1 MAKKNILFLNGI
13 PDDNSIKI
21 NQIHK
26 NGNIKWGGSGSAN
39 LSDFLKNDF
48 FDRSTVMFDTR
59 GGQEL
64 PRQMVHGIFNQISD
78 ADTHKV
84 ALQKADDFYKAVSKH
99 VAFFN
104 PPYLVMKTTRDNIYS
119 MLQGIDRLDV
129 PKTVKIQPRCPQDV
143 HDTIKKESFEYPV
156 IFRQAGDHGGISTIR
171 VEDETEQFYPFAL
184 DGRDHYLTQFV
195 DYKNDNGIYVKY
207 RLVVVDGEVF
217 IRHAIFSKEWMVHAG
232 SQLDEKESQ
241 LYKQNII
248 KRFTKEIKPKIQPI
262 ISEIHNRLKLDYF
275 GIDCNIDS
283 NMKLL
288 IFEINANMNVF
299 TQSKKTL
306 FAKHIEMIRSALIK
320 MLKSK
325 VK

>member
-1 MAKKNILFLNGI
+1 MAKKNILFLNGV
-13 PDDNSIKI
+13 PDDNSLKV

-48 FDRSTVMFDTR
+48 FDRSMVIFDTR

-64 PRQMVHGIFNQISD
+64 PRQMIHGVFNQISD
-78 ADTHKV
+78 PDTHKIS
-84 ALQKADDFYKAVSKH
+84 LQRADDFYKAVAKH

-104 PPYLVMKTTRDNIYS
+104 PPSLVMKTTRDNIYRL
-119 MLQGIDRLDV
+119 LQGIDKLHV
-129 PKTVKIQPRCPQDV
+129 PKTVKLQPRSPADIYDV
-143 HDTIKKESFEYPV
+143 IKNENFEFPV

-171 VEDETEQFYPFAL
+171 IDDETEQFYPFAL

-195 DYKNDNGIYVKY
+195 DYANDDGIYAKY

-217 IRHAIFSKEWMVHAG
+217 IRHAIFSKEWMVHARN
-232 SQLDEKESQ
+232 QLDEKESQ
-241 LYKQNII
+241 QYKKDIVD
-248 KRFTKEIKPKIQPI
+248 RFAKEIKPKLQPI
-262 ISEIHNRLKLDYF
+262 ITEIYNRLKLDYF

-283 NMKLL
+283 NMNLL

-299 TQSKKTL
+299 TKSKNTL
-306 FAKHIEMIRSALIK
+306 FSKHIEMIRSALIK
-320 MLKSK
+320 MLKNK
-325 VK
+325 GK

>member
-1 MAKKNILFLNGI
+1 MARKKILFLNGI
-13 PDDNSIKI
+13 PDDNSMKIK
-21 NQIHK
+21 QIHK

-48 FDRSTVMFDTR
+48 FERSTVMFDTK

-64 PRQMVHGIFNQISD
+64 PRQMIHGVFNQISD
-78 ADTHKV
+78 ADTHKI
-84 ALQKADDFYKAVSKH
+84 ALQKADDFYKAVFKH

-104 PPYLVMKTTRDNIYS
+104 PPFLIMNTTRDNIYRL
-119 MLQGIDRLDV
+119 LQKIDKLHV
-129 PKTVKIQPRCPQDV
+129 PKTVKIQPKSPQ
-143 HDTIKKESFEYPV
+143 HIYDTIKEEGFEYPV

-184 DGRDHYLTQFV
+184 DGRDYYLTQFV
-195 DYKNDNGIYVKY
+195 DYINDNGIYAKY
-207 RLVVVDGEVF
+207 RLIVVNGEVF

-241 LYKQNII
+241 KYK
-248 KRFTKEIKPKIQPI
+248 KDVVDRFTKKIKPEIQPI
-262 ISEIHNRLKLDYF
+262 ISEIHKRLKLDYF
-275 GIDCNIDS
+275 GIDCNIDN
-283 NMKLL
+283 NMNLL

-299 TQSKKTL
+299 TKSKKTL
-306 FAKHIEMIRSALIK
+306 FSKHIEMIRSALIK
-320 MLKSK
+320 MLKNK